1 MGETTVVT
9 HLFVLGMISIIFS
22 SILLIIT
29 TAIII
34 TVGAFDIIVFSL
46 RPQYVLFPVIVASF
60 YIIFFMFNVAY
71 SIVTIIGAILG
82 LLSKENI
89 RKRGLIMLI
98 VANLLLVPFFVVNC
112 VLSITSFI
120 LGFLGRFNDLII
132 IPASLGVVLCVF
144 QCGQFVYSI
153 CHIIVI
159 YKSFNFRIG
168 NRQAEEHQEN
178 ELVEI

>member
-9 HLFVLGMISIIFS
+9 HLFVLGIIYIIIS

-29 TAIII
+29 TGINATI
-34 TVGAFDIIVFSL
+34 GAFDMMVSL
-46 RPQYVLFPVIVASF
+46 FQYQYVLVPVIVASF
-60 YIIFFMFNVAY
+60 YIIFFLFHVAY

-112 VLSITSFI
+112 VLSITTYNSGI
-120 LGFLGRFNDLII
+120 LGGPKSLIT
-132 IPASLGVVLCVF
+132 IPASLGVVLCVLQF
-144 QCGQFVYSI
+144 GLFVYSI
-153 CHIIVI
+153 CHVIIVCM
-159 YKSFNFRIG
+159 SFRNRTE
-168 NRQAEEHQEN
+168 NRQAEEYQEN
-178 ELVEI
+178 ELEI